1 MKKKIEIT
9 DIFHFLDYAAR
20 MEEIAKAV
28 MAWRQ
33 AMLEGRLDKAQGH
46 LTTMSILADKELM
59 TLAETELHRFTPGA
73 TD

>member
-1 MKKKIEIT
+1 
-9 DIFHFLDYAAR
+9 
-20 MEEIAKAV
+20 

-59 TLAETELHRFTPGA
+59 TLAETELRRFTPGA